1 MSIKEA
7 LRTNYSFSWE
17 ARGNSK
23 AFCLERQGAETAL
36 REEHAWKHVT
46 VGKGRIIQP
55 HHKHSLNAA
64 LRQSWQDIFGWFCL
78 TWKAPPGLKYFTCE
92 RKHAIQKCYQEY
104 TPPPG
109 KPGFS
114 LEFFLDVAVYVRDTN
129 TS

>member
-78 TWKAPPGLKYFTCE
+78 TWKAPPSLKYFTCE
-92 RKHAIQKCYQEY
+92 RKHAI
-104 TPPPG
+104 
-109 KPGFS
+109 
-114 LEFFLDVAVYVRDTN
+114 
-129 TS
+129 